1 MHAVTRFTERRERK
15 TLLSFSLA
23 ALLLFI
29 GPSPARPQNT
39 ETPGATEQ
47 RLFERLGQMVTSVRE
62 ISGLRPLKP
71 IRRASISRKAIRELV
86 KSRLTEEMS
95 AEQIRHE
102 ELFLRKFGFVEENFN
117 LAEQLV
123 GVVAEQAAALYDFK
137 TKTLYLATWAPD
149 DIQEPALVHELVHV
163 LEDQHFNLGKFSKKS
178 KGADQDL
185 ARSAVVEG
193 QASWVMIEHVLRQS
207 GQSMIENSLLAAAAA
222 GASRFEAERYPVYS
236 ASPLYLRE
244 VLLFPY
250 TEGLLFHQ
258 AVIEK
263 YGREG
268 FARVFRRPPISSQ
281 QILLP
286 AAYFEE
292 RKPTRPALPTI
303 KLPRRFKKTSQGE
316 VGQFDHFI
324 LLKQYVG
331 EEQAESLAPR
341 WRGGVYR
348 IRETK
353 SRDQGVLF
361 YAVDWERLS
370 DAVLYFDLYQRIC
383 REKWDQMHIEKRFK
397 DKVLGR
403 SETGGFVISRRGT
416 VVTSIEGLPNDTLGA
431 YVSKSL

>member
-1 MHAVTRFTERRERK
+1 MVAG
-15 TLLSFSLA
+15 
-23 ALLLFI
+23 I
-29 GPSPARPQNT
+29 G
-39 ETPGATEQ
+39 
-47 RLFERLGQMVTSVRE
+47 E

-71 IRRASISRKAIRELV
+71 IRRALISRESIRKLL
-86 KSRLTEEMS
+86 KTRLSEAVS

-102 ELFLRKFGFVEENFN
+102 ELFLKKFGFVEEQFN

-123 GVVAEQAAALYDFK
+123 EVLAEQAAALYDFK
-137 TKTLYLATWAPD
+137 TKTLYLATWSPD
-149 DIQEPALVHELVHV
+149 ELQEPALAHELVHV
-163 LEDQHFNLGKFSKKS
+163 LEDQHFNLDKFSKKA

-193 QASWVMIEHVLRQS
+193 QASWVMIEYVLRQS
-207 GQSMIENSLLAAAAA
+207 GRSMMETPLLAAAAA
-222 GASRFEAERYPVYS
+222 GSSRFEAERYPVYS

-244 VLLFPY
+244 TLLFPY

-268 FARVFRRPPISSQ
+268 FTRVFRRPPISSQ

-286 AAYFEE
+286 EAYFEQ

-303 KLPRRFKKTSQGE
+303 RLSRRFKKTSQGE
-316 VGQFDHFI
+316 IGQLDHFI

-361 YAVDWERLS
+361 YAVEWETLS
-370 DAVLYFDLYQRIC
+370 DAALYFDLYQQVC
-383 REKWDQMHIEKRFK
+383 REKWDQMNVEKRFK

-403 SETGGFVISRRGT
+403 SETGGFLISRRGR
-416 VVTSIEGLPNDTLGA
+416 VVTSIEGLPNDTLRA
-431 YVSKSL
+431 YLSKSF

>member
-1 MHAVTRFTERRERK
+1 MVAG
-15 TLLSFSLA
+15 
-23 ALLLFI
+23 I
-29 GPSPARPQNT
+29 G
-39 ETPGATEQ
+39 
-47 RLFERLGQMVTSVRE
+47 E
-62 ISGLRPLKP
+62 ISGLRLLKP
-71 IRRASISRKAIRELV
+71 IRRALISREAIRQLV
-86 KSRLTEEMS
+86 KTRLSEAMS

-102 ELFLRKFGFVEENFN
+102 ELFLKKFGFVEENFN

-123 GVVAEQAAALYDFK
+123 EVLAEQAAALYDFK

-149 DIQEPALVHELVHV
+149 ELQEPALAHELVHV
-163 LEDQHFNLGKFSKKS
+163 LEDQHFNLDKFSKKA

-193 QASWVMIEHVLRQS
+193 QASWVMIEYVLRQS
-207 GQSMIENSLLAAAAA
+207 GRSMVENPLLAAAAA
-222 GASRFEAERYPVYS
+222 GSSRFEAERYPVYS

-244 VLLFPY
+244 NLLFPY

-268 FARVFRRPPISSQ
+268 FTRVFRRPPISSQ

-286 AAYFEE
+286 EAYFEQ

-303 KLPRRFKKTSQGE
+303 GLSRRFKKTSQGE
-316 VGQFDHFI
+316 IGQLDHFI

-353 SRDQGVLF
+353 SRGQGVLF
-361 YAVDWERLS
+361 YAVEWETPS
-370 DAVLYFDLYQRIC
+370 DAARYFDLYQQVC
-383 REKWDQMHIEKRFK
+383 REK
-397 DKVLGR
+397 
-403 SETGGFVISRRGT
+403 
-416 VVTSIEGLPNDTLGA
+416 
-431 YVSKSL
+431 

>member
-1 MHAVTRFTERRERK
+1 MYRRTAFTEHLGLR
-15 TLLSFSLA
+15 TLLRFSLA
-23 ALLLFI
+23 AVLLFI
-29 GPSPARPQNT
+29 GLPTARPQHT
-39 ETPGATEQ
+39 GAPDVTGR
-47 RLFERLGQMVTSVRE
+47 RLFERLDQMVTTVGE

-71 IRRASISRKAIRELV
+71 IRRAPISRQAIRELV
-86 KSRLTEEMS
+86 KTRLAEDVST
-95 AEQIRHE
+95 EQIRHE
-102 ELFLRKFGFVEENFN
+102 ELFLKKFGFVEENFN

-123 GVVAEQAAALYDFK
+123 EVLTEQAAALYDFK
-137 TKTLYLATWAPD
+137 TKTLYLATWAPEEL
-149 DIQEPALVHELVHV
+149 QEPALVHELVHA

-193 QASWVMIEHVLRQS
+193 QASWVMIEYVLRQS
-207 GQSMIENSLLAAAAA
+207 GQSMMGNSLLAAAAA
-222 GASRFEAERYPVYS
+222 GSSRFEAERYPVYS

-244 VLLFPY
+244 ALLFPY

-258 AVIEK
+258 AVIEE
-263 YGREG
+263 YGTEG
-268 FARVFRRPPISSQ
+268 FTRVFRRPPISTQ

-286 AAYFEE
+286 AAYFEQ
-292 RKPTRPALPTI
+292 RKPTRPALPAI
-303 KLPRRFKKTSQGE
+303 KLSRRFKKTSQGE
-316 VGQFDHFI
+316 IGQLDHFI
-324 LLKQYVG
+324 LLKQYFR

-361 YAVDWERLS
+361 YAVDWERPS
-370 DAVLYFDLYQRIC
+370 DAALYFDLYQQVC
-383 REKWDQMHIEKRFK
+383 RAKWDQMHIEKRFK

-416 VVTSIEGLPNDTLGA
+416 VVTSIEGLPNDTLRT
-431 YVSKSL
+431 YLSKSL